1 MSYFDHVRCPH
12 CRSMLDPESIGGVQ
26 GRGMRC
32 PKCNE
37 PLQLTDL
44 FGVADAF
51 SEEEGASLSLDDAVP
66 GFGDRDP
73 GGPAPAPAP
82 RDKPGQS
89 AKQIGKGGSSAAD
102 VLKQMRKKG

>member
-1 MSYFDHVRCPH
+1 MSFFDHARCPH
-12 CRSMLDPESIGGVQ
+12 CRAMLDPESIGGVQ

-32 PKCNE
+32 PRCNN

-51 SEEEGASLSLDDAVP
+51 SEEEGAALSLDHAVP

-73 GGPAPAPAP
+73 DEAPAPAPAP
-82 RDKPGQS
+82 KAPRG
-89 AKQIGKGGSSAAD
+89 AKQIERGGSSAAD
-102 VLKQMRKKG
+102 VLKQMRKKR

>member
-12 CRSMLDPESIGGVQ
+12 CRAMLDPESIGGVQ

-32 PKCNE
+32 PRCNK

-66 GFGDRDP
+66 GFGDRDRQEAP
-73 GGPAPAPAP
+73 PAA
-82 RDKPGQS
+82 DKPRQAS
-89 AKQIGKGGSSAAD
+89 KRTDKGGASAAD
-102 VLKQMRKKG
+102 VLKQMRKKR